1 MKKIKY
7 IAIITARKN
16 SERVKNKNLKIIKK
30 KPLLQYS
37 LTAIKKSK
45 KIQHS
50 FITSDCNKMI
60 KLALRNK
67 IFTIKRPPNLALA
80 KSTSEDTLK
89 HAIYYIIE
97 KYKFYPQNIVFVQPT
112 SPLMNSNDLDKGI
125 EKYSKTKADSLFSS
139 YKAKYYIWKK
149 NKKKLI
155 SFTYNHKK
163 RTGTNKFK
171 DLIVENGAYF
181 IFKTKK
187 FLKTKNRLF
196 GKIETYV
203 MPKYRSFEIDYNEDI
218 EFLKKLKF

>member
-45 KIQHS
+45 KIQHG

-60 KLALRNK
+60 KLAFRNK

-80 KSTSEDTLK
+80 KSTSENTLR
-89 HAIYYIIE
+89 HAINYIIE
-97 KYKFYPQNIVFVQPT
+97 KYKFFPENIVFIQPT

-155 SFTYNHKK
+155 SFTYDHKK
-163 RTGTNKFK
+163 RTGTKKFK
-171 DLIVENGAYF
+171 DLIVENGAFF

-203 MPKYRSFEIDYNEDI
+203 MPKYRSFEIDYNEDV

>member
-45 KIQHS
+45 KIQHG
-50 FITSDCNKMI
+50 FITSDCDKMI
-60 KLALRNK
+60 KLAFRNK

-97 KYKFYPQNIVFVQPT
+97 KYKFFPQNIVFVQPT

-163 RTGTNKFK
+163 RTGTKKFK

-203 MPKYRSFEIDYNEDI
+203 MPKYRSFEIDYNEDV